1 MNSETKERVILVV
14 CGVVAAAV
22 AIMLASSGNPG
33 NMAICIAC
41 FVRDTAGA
49 MKLQTNQTVQY
60 LRPEIIANHRC
71 ALALWLLQTRN
82 SRPQAGSSPFTRFV
96 LGFVMMIGCLIFL
109 GCPLRMVL
117 RMAGGDL
124 NAWVALIG
132 FAAGIGVGV
141 LFLKKGFSLGRAE
154 AVKKAEGL
162 ALPVIVIAVF
172 VLSITTTV
180 FAVSQSGPGSMHAPV
195 ALSII
200 GGIAFGVI
208 AQRTRLCFA
217 GGLRD
222 TFLVRDGWGLVVI
235 GILFAGVLVYNLA
248 SGHFNLSFADQPIAH
263 TDALW
268 NILGMFVV
276 GFSATLLGGCPL
288 RQMVLA
294 GSGSGDSAV
303 TFIGLLVGA
312 AFAHNF
318 GIASSPKGVTEAGQI
333 ATVVCIVVLF
343 VIAAVNLKRARS

>member
-49 MKLQTNQTVQY
+49 MKLQTNETVQY
-60 LRPEIIANHRC
+60 LRPEIIGIIVGACVMAFANKEFK
-71 ALALWLLQTRN
+71 AT
-82 SRPQAGSSPFTRFV
+82 AGSSPFTRFV

-154 AVKKAEGL
+154 AVKKAEGF

-195 ALSII
+195 VLSII

-248 SGHFNLSFADQPIAH
+248 SGHFNLSFVDQPIAH
-263 TDALW
+263 TDVLW

>member
-49 MKLQTNQTVQY
+49 MKLQTNETVQY
-60 LRPEIIANHRC
+60 LRPEIIGIIVGACVMAFANKEFK
-71 ALALWLLQTRN
+71 AT
-82 SRPQAGSSPFTRFV
+82 AGSSPFTRFV

-162 ALPVIVIAVF
+162 ALPRYRYRRVRLEHHHYRVCRFSVWPWQHAC
-172 VLSITTTV
+172 
-180 FAVSQSGPGSMHAPV
+180 SGCSFHHRRYCFWRYRSAHAP
-195 ALSII
+195 L
-200 GGIAFGVI
+200 
-208 AQRTRLCFA
+208 
-217 GGLRD
+217 LRW
-222 TFLVRDGWGLVVI
+222 RP
-235 GILFAGVLVYNLA
+235 A
-248 SGHFNLSFADQPIAH
+248 
-263 TDALW
+263 
-268 NILGMFVV
+268 
-276 GFSATLLGGCPL
+276 
-288 RQMVLA
+288 
-294 GSGSGDSAV
+294 
-303 TFIGLLVGA
+303 
-312 AFAHNF
+312 
-318 GIASSPKGVTEAGQI
+318 
-333 ATVVCIVVLF
+333 
-343 VIAAVNLKRARS
+343 